1 MSVIRYIVLRALA
14 VLLLAGLAFPG
25 EASAQRRGTSVLD
38 DPDVQREAQRGLD
51 LLYDMQFE
59 QAERIFEQIDR
70 EHPKH
75 PIGPFLLALNTWWEI
90 LIDLSDT
97 SHDDEFFGEMKEVI
111 KRSDRLLKRDRNN
124 FDAAFFKGAALGF
137 RGRLRSNRGDW
148 FKAAMDGKNAMK
160 YVLRVAEKDPKNDD
174 YVFGKGIYDYYADVI
189 PDRHP
194 FVKPVMIFFPNGD
207 RERGLKLL
215 QRTAEKGRFIQ
226 TEAAYFLA
234 QIYYIYERDLVKTSE
249 YIDWLRREHPNNSFF
264 HTLEGRVLARRGRW
278 EEAREVFGEVI
289 ARYQK
294 KQTGYNAAAAEQ
306 ALYYTARADMVYGNY
321 QPALDH
327 LRQLEALAARTNQ
340 ETYFKVLGRLRQ
352 GMAYDAL
359 GQRQLAIAKYRE
371 VLSMKDWSGAHDRA
385 KQYVERPFQ
394 G

>member
-1 MSVIRYIVLRALA
+1 MSAIRYIALRALV
-14 VLLLAGLAFPG
+14 VLLLAWIAFPG
-25 EASAQRRGTSVLD
+25 EALAQRRGTSVLD
-38 DPDVQREAQRGLD
+38 DPDVQREAQRGLN

-59 QAERIFEQIDR
+59 EAARIFERIDR
-70 EHPKH
+70 QHPKH
-75 PIGPFLLALNTWWEI
+75 PIGPFLLALNTWWKI

-97 SHDDEFFGEMKEVI
+97 SHDDAFFDEMKDVI
-111 KRSDRLLKRDRNN
+111 KRSDRLLKRDRDN

-160 YVLRVAEKDPKNDD
+160 YVLRVAEKDPQNDD

-194 FVKPVMIFFPNGD
+194 FVKPVMVFFPNGD
-207 RERGLKLL
+207 RERGLRLL
-215 QRTAEKGRFIQ
+215 KRTAREGQFIQ

-249 YIDWLRREHPNNSFF
+249 YVDWLRREHPNNSFF
-264 HTLEGRVLARRGRW
+264 HTLEGRVLARRNRW
-278 EEAREVFGEVI
+278 EEARDVFGEVLT
-289 ARYQK
+289 RYHE
-294 KQTGYNAAAAEQ
+294 KQTGYNAATAEQ
-306 ALYYTARADMVYGNY
+306 ALYFMARADMVYGDY
-321 QPALDH
+321 QPALRH
-327 LRQLEALAARTNQ
+327 LRQLDALAARTNK

-359 GQRQLAIAKYRE
+359 GERDLAVAKYRE

>member
-1 MSVIRYIVLRALA
+1 MSAIRYIALRALV
-14 VLLLAGLAFPG
+14 VLLLAGFAFPG

-59 QAERIFEQIDR
+59 EAERIFEQIDR
-70 EHPKH
+70 QHPKH

-97 SHDDEFFGEMKEVI
+97 SHDDEFFDEMKEVL
-111 KRSDRLLKRDRNN
+111 KRSDRLLKRDRSN

-194 FVKPVMIFFPNGD
+194 FVKPVMVFFPNGD
-207 RERGLKLL
+207 RERGLRLL
-215 QRTAEKGRFIQ
+215 KRTAEEGRFIQ

-234 QIYYIYERDLVKTSE
+234 QIYYIYERDLVKTAE
-249 YIDWLRREHPNNSFF
+249 YVDWLRREHPNNSFF

-289 ARYQK
+289 ARYRK

-321 QPALDH
+321 QPALNH
-327 LRQLEALAARTNQ
+327 LRQLDAIAARTNK

-359 GQRQLAIAKYRE
+359 GQRDLAVAKYRE

>member
-1 MSVIRYIVLRALA
+1 MSAIRYIALRALVA
-14 VLLLAGLAFPG
+14 LLLAGFTFPG
-25 EASAQRRGTSVLD
+25 EASAQRGASVLD
-38 DPDVQREAQRGLD
+38 APDVQREAQRGLD

-59 QAERIFEQIDR
+59 EAERIFEQIDR

-97 SHDDEFFGEMKEVI
+97 AHDDEFFDEMKEVI
-111 KRSDRLLKRDRNN
+111 KRSERLLKRDRNN

-160 YVLRVAEKDPKNDD
+160 YVLQVAEKDPKNDD

-194 FVKPVMIFFPNGD
+194 FVKPVMVFFPNGD

-249 YIDWLRREHPNNSFF
+249 YVDWLRREHPNNSFF

-289 ARYQK
+289 SRGTRKSRPATTPPLPSRRSTTPPAPTWFTATTSPRSTTSSNSKPSPPAPTKKRTLRYSDVCARGWP
-294 KQTGYNAAAAEQ
+294 TTPSASAISPSPS
-306 ALYYTARADMVYGNY
+306 TARCC
-321 QPALDH
+321 
-327 LRQLEALAARTNQ
+327 R
-340 ETYFKVLGRLRQ
+340 
-352 GMAYDAL
+352 
-359 GQRQLAIAKYRE
+359 
-371 VLSMKDWSGAHDRA
+371 
-385 KQYVERPFQ
+385 
-394 G
+394 

>member
-1 MSVIRYIVLRALA
+1 MSAIRYIALRALV
-14 VLLLAGLAFPG
+14 VLLLAGFAFPG
-25 EASAQRRGTSVLD
+25 EASAQRSGTSVLD

-59 QAERIFEQIDR
+59 EAERIFEQIDR

-97 SHDDEFFGEMKEVI
+97 AHDDEFFDEMKEVI
-111 KRSDRLLKRDRNN
+111 KRSERLLKRDRNN

-160 YVLRVAEKDPKNDD
+160 YVLQVAEKDPKNDD

-194 FVKPVMIFFPNGD
+194 FVKPVMVFFPNGD

-215 QRTAEKGRFIQ
+215 QRTAEEGRFIQ

-249 YIDWLRREHPNNSFF
+249 YVDWLRREHPNNSFF

-327 LRQLEALAARTNQ
+327 LQQLETLAARTNK

-359 GQRQLAIAKYRE
+359 GQRDLAVAKYRE

>member
-1 MSVIRYIVLRALA
+1 MSAIRYIALRALV
-14 VLLLAGLAFPG
+14 VLLLAWIAFPG
-25 EASAQRRGTSVLD
+25 EALAQRRGTSVLD
-38 DPDVQREAQRGLD
+38 DPDVQREAQRGLS

-59 QAERIFEQIDR
+59 EAARIFERIDR
-70 EHPKH
+70 QHPKH
-75 PIGPFLLALNTWWEI
+75 PIGPFLLALNTWWKI

-97 SHDDEFFGEMKEVI
+97 SHDDAFFDEMKDVI
-111 KRSDRLLKRDRNN
+111 KRSDRLLKRDRDN

-160 YVLRVAEKDPKNDD
+160 YVLRVAEKDPQNDD

-194 FVKPVMIFFPNGD
+194 FVKPVMVFFPNGD
-207 RERGLKLL
+207 RERGLRLL
-215 QRTAEKGRFIQ
+215 KRTAREGQFIQ

-249 YIDWLRREHPNNSFF
+249 YVDWLRREHPNNSFF
-264 HTLEGRVLARRGRW
+264 HTLEGRVLARRNRW
-278 EEAREVFGEVI
+278 EEARDVFGEVL
-289 ARYQK
+289 ARYRE
-294 KQTGYNAAAAEQ
+294 KQTGYNAATAEQ
-306 ALYYTARADMVYGNY
+306 ALYFVARADMVYGDY
-321 QPALDH
+321 QPALRH
-327 LRQLEALAARTNQ
+327 LRQLDALAARTNK

-359 GQRQLAIAKYRE
+359 GERDLAVAKYRE

-385 KQYVERPFQ
+385 KQYVERPF
-394 G
+394 

>member
-1 MSVIRYIVLRALA
+1 MAVIRFAALRALV
-14 VLLLAGLAFPG
+14 VLLLAWIVFPG

-51 LLYDMQFE
+51 LLYNMQFE
-59 QAERIFEQIDR
+59 EAERIFQQIDR
-70 EHPKH
+70 QHPKH

-97 SHDDEFFGEMKEVI
+97 SHDDEFFDEMKEVL
-111 KRSDRLLKRDRNN
+111 KRSDRLLKRDRSN

-194 FVKPVMIFFPNGD
+194 FVKPVMVFFPNGD
-207 RERGLKLL
+207 RERGLRLL
-215 QRTAEKGRFIQ
+215 KRTAEEGRFIQ

-249 YIDWLRREHPNNSFF
+249 YVDWLRREHPNNSFF
-264 HTLEGRVLARRGRW
+264 HTLEGRVLARRGQW

-289 ARYQK
+289 ARYRK

-306 ALYYTARADMVYGNY
+306 ALYYTARADMVYGDY
-321 QPALDH
+321 QPALRH
-327 LRQLEALAARTNQ
+327 LRQLDVLAARTNK

-359 GQRQLAIAKYRE
+359 GQRDLAVAKYRE